1 MGNGSGRI
9 TVIGGGP
16 GGYPAAIRA
25 AQLGLD
31 VVLIDRGGLGGTCLH
46 RGCIPT
52 KLLLKESRDFR
63 KAAFFVRERM
73 GMESPPV
80 DLGGM
85 MRRKAQV
92 VGQLEKGTA
101 GLLRKNGVRVVAGT
115 ASFLDP
121 SRVLVAETGEIVESS
136 AFVVATGSAPAR
148 LPVEGS
154 DLPGVVDSDA
164 ALSME
169 RVPGRVA
176 IIGGGVIGVEFAQMF
191 RNLGA
196 EVTVVEMLPRLLAS
210 EDGDVSEALRGAL
223 ERSGIVIR
231 TGAVVERIGKTP
243 TGLELEFREG
253 GAVHRLDAELVL
265 VAVGRKPALEGLNLG
280 NAGLILEKGAVRV
293 NARMETAVPG
303 IYAVGDA
310 VGGLMLAHKATME
323 GECAAQNAA
332 GVPTVASYAVVPRVV
347 YTDPEVACVGLT
359 EAEARERYADVRVG
373 KFPFSM
379 SGRAILEGATH
390 GFAKVI
396 AEGETGCVLGA
407 AIVGRQASQAI
418 GEASLAVRLEAT
430 VGDLADLVHPHPTF
444 SEALRE
450 AALDVEGRAIHLPL
464 GPSARAVQAAGRT
477 GR

>member
-1 MGNGSGRI
+1 MGTEGKRVV
-9 TVIGGGP
+9 VIGGGP

-25 AQLGLD
+25 AKLGLD
-31 VVLIDRGGLGGTCLH
+31 VVLIDRGGLGGACLH

-52 KLLLKESRDFR
+52 KLLLKETSDYR
-63 KAAFFVRERM
+63 KAATFASAGM
-73 GMESPPV
+73 GLAVPPA
-80 DLGGM
+80 DLDGM
-85 MRRKAQV
+85 MRRKEQV
-92 VGQLEKGTA
+92 VGHLERGTR

-115 ASFLDP
+115 ASFIDP
-121 SRVLVAETGEIVESS
+121 SRVLVAETGEVVLSS
-136 AFVVATGSAPAR
+136 TFIVATGSAPAR
-148 LPVEGS
+148 LPVEGC

-164 ALSME
+164 ALSIE
-169 RVPGRVA
+169 RVPRSVA

-196 EVTVVEMLPRLLAS
+196 DVTIVEMLPRLLAS
-210 EDGDVSEALRGAL
+210 EDDDVSVALRGAL
-223 ERSGIVIR
+223 ESSGIAVR
-231 TGAVVERIGKTP
+231 TGSTVERIGKTP
-243 TGLELEFREG
+243 MGLRLEFREG
-253 GAVHRLDAELVL
+253 GAVHRVDAGIVL
-265 VAVGRKPALEGLNLG
+265 VAVGRKPVLECLNPG
-280 NAGLILEKGAVRV
+280 NAGLILENGVIRV
-293 NARMETAVPG
+293 NARMETGVPG

-332 GVPTVASYAVVPRVV
+332 GVPTVASYVAIPRVA

-359 EAEARERYADVRVG
+359 EAEARVRHDDVRIG

-379 SGRAILEGATH
+379 SGRAILEGVTH

-407 AIVGRQASQAI
+407 AIVGRHAAQAI

-430 VGDLADLVHPHPTF
+430 CGDLADLVHPHPTF

-450 AALDVEGRAIHLPL
+450 AALDADGRAIHMPPVSKS
-464 GPSARAVQAAGRT
+464 GAVFAFGR
-477 GR
+477 

>member
-1 MGNGSGRI
+1 MGTEGKRVV
-9 TVIGGGP
+9 VIGGGP

-52 KLLLKESRDFR
+52 KLLLKETVDYR
-63 KAAFFVRERM
+63 KAATFTSAGAGHSM
-73 GMESPPV
+73 PPPDV
-80 DLGGM
+80 DGM

-92 VGQLEKGTA
+92 VDQLGRGTL

-121 SRVLVAETGEIVESS
+121 SRILVLETSEIFDSS
-136 AFVVATGSAPAR
+136 AFIVATGSAPAR
-148 LPVEGS
+148 LPVEGG

-164 ALSME
+164 ALSIE
-169 RVPGRVA
+169 RVPRSVA

-191 RNLGA
+191 RNLGSA
-196 EVTVVEMLPRLLAS
+196 VTIVEMLPRLLAS
-210 EDGDVSEALRGAL
+210 EDDDVSVALRGAL
-223 ERSGIVIR
+223 ESSGIAVR
-231 TGAVVERIGKTP
+231 TGATVERIVMTP
-243 TGLELEFREG
+243 TGLRLEFREG
-253 GAVHRLDAELVL
+253 GAVRRVDAGMVL
-265 VAVGRKPALEGLNLG
+265 VAVGRKPALESLSPGK
-280 NAGLILEKGAVRV
+280 AGLFLENGAVRV
-293 NARMETAVPG
+293 NARMETGVPG
-303 IYAVGDA
+303 VYAVGDA

-332 GVPTVASYAVVPRVV
+332 GVPTVASYAAIPRVA

-359 EAEARERYADVRVG
+359 EAEARERHGDVRIG

-379 SGRAILEGATH
+379 SGRAVLEGVTH

-407 AIVGRQASQAI
+407 AIVGCQAAQAI

-450 AALDVEGRAIHLPL
+450 AALDADGRAVHMPPMSKS
-464 GPSARAVQAAGRT
+464 GAVFAAGR
-477 GR
+477 

>member
-1 MGNGSGRI
+1 MGTEGKRVV
-9 TVIGGGP
+9 VIGGGP

-52 KLLLKESRDFR
+52 KLLLKESVDYR
-63 KAAFFVRERM
+63 KAATYAGV
-73 GMESPPV
+73 GTGPAVPPANMA
-80 DLGGM
+80 GM

-92 VGQLEKGTA
+92 VGQLERGTG

-115 ASFLDP
+115 ASFLDR
-121 SRVLVAETGEIVESS
+121 SRVLVAETGEVVEAS
-136 AFVVATGSAPAR
+136 AFIVATGSASSR

-169 RVPGRVA
+169 RVPASVA

-210 EDGDVSEALRGAL
+210 EDDDVSVALRGAL
-223 ERSGIVIR
+223 ESSGVAVW
-231 TGAVVERIGKTP
+231 TGAAVERIGKTP
-243 TGLELEFREG
+243 EGLRIEFRKG
-253 GAVHRLDAELVL
+253 GAVHRVDAELVL
-265 VAVGRKPALEGLNLG
+265 VAVGRKPALERLNPG
-280 NAGLILEKGAVRV
+280 SAGLILEKGAIRV
-293 NARMETAVPG
+293 NARMETGVPG
-303 IYAVGDA
+303 VYAVGDA

-323 GECAAQNAA
+323 GECAAHNAA
-332 GVPTVASYAVVPRVV
+332 GVPTVASYAAVPRVV

-359 EAEARERYADVRVG
+359 EAEARERHGDVRVG

-396 AEGETGCVLGA
+396 AEGETGCILGA
-407 AIVGRQASQAI
+407 AIVGRQAAQAI

-430 VGDLADLVHPHPTF
+430 IGDLADLVHPHPTF

-450 AALDVEGRAIHLPL
+450 AALDADGRAVHMPPVSKS
-464 GPSARAVQAAGRT
+464 GAVSAAGR
-477 GR
+477 

>member
-1 MGNGSGRI
+1 MGTERKRVV
-9 TVIGGGP
+9 VIGGGP

-31 VVLIDRGGLGGTCLH
+31 AVLIDRGGLGGACLH

-52 KLLLKESRDFR
+52 KFLLKEAADYR
-63 KAAFFVRERM
+63 KAAMFACAGM
-73 GMESPPV
+73 GLAMPPA
-80 DLGGM
+80 DLDGM

-92 VGQLEKGTA
+92 VVQLARGTA

-115 ASFLDP
+115 ASFIDP
-121 SRVLVAETGEIVESS
+121 SRVLVVETGEVVESS
-136 AFVVATGSAPAR
+136 TFIVATGSSPAR
-148 LPVEGS
+148 LPVEGG

-164 ALSME
+164 ALSIE
-169 RVPGRVA
+169 RAPRSVA

-196 EVTVVEMLPRLLAS
+196 DVTIVEMLPRLLAS
-210 EDGDVSEALRGAL
+210 EDDDVSEALRGAL
-223 ERSGIVIR
+223 ESSGIAVR
-231 TGAVVERIGKTP
+231 TGATVERIGKTP
-243 TGLELEFREG
+243 MGLRLEFREG
-253 GAVHRLDAELVL
+253 SAVHRVDAGIVL
-265 VAVGRKPALEGLNLG
+265 VAVGRKPALEHLNPG
-280 NAGLILEKGAVRV
+280 NAGLFLENGAVRV
-293 NARMETAVPG
+293 NARMETGVPG

-332 GVPTVASYAVVPRVV
+332 GLPTVASYAAIPRVA
-347 YTDPEVACVGLT
+347 YIEPEVACVGLT
-359 EAEARERYADVRVG
+359 EAEARERHDDVRIG

-379 SGRAILEGATH
+379 SGRAVLEGVPR
-390 GFAKVI
+390 GFVKVI
-396 AEGETGCVLGA
+396 AEGGTGCILGA
-407 AIVGRQASQAI
+407 AIVGRQAAQAI

-450 AALDVEGRAIHLPL
+450 AALDADGRAIHMPPVSKS
-464 GPSARAVQAAGRT
+464 GAVFAAGR
-477 GR
+477 